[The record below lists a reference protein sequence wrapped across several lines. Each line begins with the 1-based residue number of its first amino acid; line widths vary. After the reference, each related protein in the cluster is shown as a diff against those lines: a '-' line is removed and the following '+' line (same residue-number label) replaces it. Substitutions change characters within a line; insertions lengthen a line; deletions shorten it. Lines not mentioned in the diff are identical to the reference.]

1 MEAARLPSTC
11 GHPPTPTPEL
21 PGEWCRPQM
30 KRGRR
35 EGSKRGPLPQEQR
48 PQFTMIAERRVT
60 RDALGHSLQTAS
72 CPNPGS
78 PSCWDPALGDTAR
91 GCSPPLR
98 VASSLLA
105 EQAEGPRVP
114 LTLRVCLSC
123 FHSGGLHEG
132 FDGPSWGEKRHPP
145 LSLPFPW
152 TQAEPSL
159 SLLSPSP
166 EGSGRVFPSQ
176 FLPPRMWQDP
186 QQLCPSVSRA
196 AISCEGLGRLTA
208 SCSQLG
214 ALPRSSSLGPFRSP
228 RAPRFPCML
237 RQKGEGLTL
246 NPGWEEGDNGG
257 LEPGG
262 GTALVSGPLALFG
275 RAP

>member
-1 MEAARLPSTC
+1 MAARAEERHVEAARLPSTC

-98 VASSLLA
+98 VASSLLT

-114 LTLRVCLSC
+114 AYSA
-123 FHSGGLHEG
+123 
-132 FDGPSWGEKRHPP
+132 
-145 LSLPFPW
+145 SLFK
-152 TQAEPSL
+152 L
-159 SLLSPSP
+159 
-166 EGSGRVFPSQ
+166 F
-176 FLPPRMWQDP
+176 
-186 QQLCPSVSRA
+186 
-196 AISCEGLGRLTA
+196 
-208 SCSQLG
+208 
-214 ALPRSSSLGPFRSP
+214 PFR
-228 RAPRFPCML
+228 
-237 RQKGEGLTL
+237 GLTR
-246 NPGWEEGDNGG
+246 GI
-257 LEPGG
+257 
-262 GTALVSGPLALFG
+262 
-275 RAP
+275 